1 MIVLRIGLTG
11 GIASGKSTVAEML
24 EARGAA
30 VVDTDVIA
38 REVVAPGSPGLSAVR
53 DAFGDSVLASDGGLD
68 RRKVR
73 GLIFANP
80 DLRKRLESMLH
91 PLIRGRALEELA
103 AVDAPYAILAVPLL
117 VETGFAD
124 IVDRILVVDCPRE
137 AQIERVIARDRVD
150 RSAAEAVLA
159 AQTDR
164 AARLAV
170 ADDVIDNGGS
180 LDHTRD
186 QVEILHRRYL
196 DLARDCRSPRGR
208 AE

>member
-1 MIVLRIGLTG
+1 LIVLRIGLTG

-137 AQIERVIARDRVD
+137 AQIERVIA
-150 RSAAEAVLA
+150 